1 MVDKQEEQAWRWCL
15 VGSIINSHP
24 YGESKEILNGT
35 KQFQPGAKV
44 FIAPA
49 NWGDGYENVIV
60 IGCPR
65 HRKQYIEVIMRAD
78 YIENFRIKK
87 VYAPF
92 ILRMMENSKYSWW
105 NNTDY
110 DKQRIQELIESF
122 SEYRSSQ
129 HSDHE

>member
-1 MVDKQEEQAWRWCL
+1 MIDKQEEQMWRWCL
-15 VGSIINSHP
+15 VGNIINSHP

-35 KQFQPGAKV
+35 KQFPPGAKV

-92 ILRMMENSKYSWW
+92 ILRMMENSKYRWW

-110 DKQRIQELIESF
+110 DKQNIQELIESF
-122 SEYRSSQ
+122 SEYRSNQ
-129 HSDHE
+129 QSDPE